1 MPSFQILLTLD
12 DNAWRAEP
20 CVPNGT
26 TVQHTDVVRVLALAM
41 EHYSRNPSQ
50 RLLTIAEVASI
61 EEERRLPPGWKATAD
76 GVNVYSGGDVT
87 TYMRRYQRGEDAIE
101 APCDAS
107 GYPTRDTRL
116 ALVRYDIDRTP
127 EA

>member
-12 DNAWRAEP
+12 DNAWGAEP
-20 CVPNGT
+20 RVPNGT
-26 TVQHTDVVRVLALAM
+26 TVLHTDVVRVLALAL
-41 EHYSRNPSQ
+41 EHYSRAPGQ

-76 GVNVYSGGDVT
+76 GVNTFVEDGVYRWTRSFE
-87 TYMRRYQRGEDAIE
+87 RAGEVVE
-101 APCDAS
+101 APCGQD
-107 GYPTRDTRL
+107 GHPTRETRL
-116 ALVRYDIDRTP
+116 ALVRHDIDRTP